1 MLDQCSEL
9 CGWTSGF
16 IAALSFGSFGVPIKL
31 ISNVKVDP
39 LVMQTYKST
48 VCFLTCWL
56 VIPLGEPFKFTPWGI
71 VSGIFWVPGATAGIY
86 GIRNAG
92 LAISVGT
99 WSSLVVVSSFSWG
112 IFVFNEKV
120 KSIAGASGAAIVL
133 ICGLIGMSIFSAPVK
148 NDISTSSKLKTEDLR
163 DDEDGTTPLLTEQR
177 NSGSSYRG
185 SDSEKSIDSED
196 EDRGSI
202 ELREIDSSDNN
213 ANSSTPI
220 PRPGRI
226 TRRKKIVGVKK
237 LRSNEMEEKTST
249 EIDINN
255 KIDEDKEDDFNLF
268 GGKVRLSR
276 RQLGILGA
284 VVNGVWGG
292 NNMIPMH
299 YASKQGFHGAGYL
312 ISYSCGSML
321 VTILMW
327 VCRYLYNLY
336 CWDFDG
342 IQAYNALPSFHFREM
357 WLAGLIAGG
366 LYSLGNLCSI
376 LAVTSLGQGVGY
388 SFVQLALLVSGVWGI
403 FFFGEVQGF
412 DRIWKWILSSM
423 VTVTGIL
430 WLSYEHEGAVGH

>member
-1 MLDQCSEL
+1 
-9 CGWTSGF
+9 
-16 IAALSFGSFGVPIKL
+16 
-31 ISNVKVDP
+31 
-39 LVMQTYKST
+39 
-48 VCFLTCWL
+48 
-56 VIPLGEPFKFTPWGI
+56 
-71 VSGIFWVPGATAGIY
+71 VPGATAGIY

-299 YASKQGFHGAGYL
+299 YA
-312 ISYSCGSML
+312 
-321 VTILMW
+321 
-327 VCRYLYNLY
+327 R
-336 CWDFDG
+336 
-342 IQAYNALPSFHFREM
+342 
-357 WLAGLIAGG
+357 
-366 LYSLGNLCSI
+366 
-376 LAVTSLGQGVGY
+376 
-388 SFVQLALLVSGVWGI
+388 
-403 FFFGEVQGF
+403 
-412 DRIWKWILSSM
+412 
-423 VTVTGIL
+423 
-430 WLSYEHEGAVGH
+430 